1 MDGIAG
7 IAVADGIDSDSAVDN
22 VDAAVGIGVAVAVAV
37 AAGDN
42 AVGVDAA
49 VVCAAGDWHVDAVDV
64 NSNS

>member
-22 VDAAVGIGVAVAVAV
+22 VDAAVGIGVAV